1 MNSLALNQTRVSY
14 AYGADYVG
22 AEEMLGQITGIRNEA
37 ENRIRQ
43 ALKEKHQREVCRTFF
58 NKLSNNLSFIPSAIH
73 KGYPQQSIN
82 LGR

>member
-1 MNSLALNQTRVSY
+1 MEGMTHLNSLALNQTRVSY

-43 ALKEKHQREVCRTFF
+43 ALKEKHQREV
-58 NKLSNNLSFIPSAIH
+58 I
-73 KGYPQQSIN
+73 
-82 LGR
+82 

>member
-1 MNSLALNQTRVSY
+1 VSY

-43 ALKEKHQREVCRTFF
+43 ALKEKHQREVSRSISL
-58 NKLSNNLSFIPSAIH
+58 KLSNPQYLFHLLFNNR
-73 KGYPQQSIN
+73 YPH
-82 LGR
+82 

>member
-43 ALKEKHQREVCRTFF
+43 ALKEKHHREVSRT
-58 NKLSNNLSFIPSAIH
+58 
-73 KGYPQQSIN
+73 
-82 LGR
+82 

>member
-1 MNSLALNQTRVSY
+1 MSY

-43 ALKEKHQREVCRTFF
+43 ALKEKHQREV
-58 NKLSNNLSFIPSAIH
+58 S
-73 KGYPQQSIN
+73 
-82 LGR
+82 

>member
-43 ALKEKHQREVCRTFF
+43 ALKEKHQREVRRTF
-58 NKLSNNLSFIPSAIH
+58 KSLSTEILCIYSTYCSTTDIINNELI
-73 KGYPQQSIN
+73 
-82 LGR
+82 

>member
-1 MNSLALNQTRVSY
+1 MSY

-43 ALKEKHQREVCRTFF
+43 ALKEKHQREVRRTF
-58 NKLSNNLSFIPSAIH
+58 NSLSTAVLCIYSTYCSTTDILNNELI
-73 KGYPQQSIN
+73 
-82 LGR
+82 

>member
-1 MNSLALNQTRVSY
+1 MSY

-43 ALKEKHQREVCRTFF
+43 ALKEKHQREVSRRF
-58 NKLSNNLSFIPSAIH
+58 NSLSFVFIPPAV
-73 KGYPQQSIN
+73 QQQISSIMN
-82 LGR
+82 

>member
-43 ALKEKHQREVCRTFF
+43 ALKEKHQREVRRTF
-58 NKLSNNLSFIPSAIH
+58 NSLSTEILCIYFTYCSTTDILNNELI
-73 KGYPQQSIN
+73 
-82 LGR
+82 

>member
-43 ALKEKHQREVCRTFF
+43 ALKEKHQREV
-58 NKLSNNLSFIPSAIH
+58 I
-73 KGYPQQSIN
+73 
-82 LGR
+82 

>member
-37 ENRIRQ
+37 ENRMRQ
-43 ALKEKHQREVCRTFF
+43 ALKEKHQREVSTFYYL
-58 NKLSNNLSFIPSAIH
+58 KLRNPLSFIPPAIH
-73 KGYPQQSIN
+73 NRYPQQ
-82 LGR
+82 

>member
-43 ALKEKHQREVCRTFF
+43 ALKEKHQREVSWRLISLRTEILCAIFHLLF
-58 NKLSNNLSFIPSAIH
+58 NNR
-73 KGYPQQSIN
+73 YPQ
-82 LGR
+82 

>member
-1 MNSLALNQTRVSY
+1 MNSLGLNQTRMSY

-43 ALKEKHQREVCRTFF
+43 ALKEKHQREVGRTLFLKHGNPLF
-58 NKLSNNLSFIPSAIH
+58 YCIRYSHQISSTI
-73 KGYPQQSIN
+73 IN
-82 LGR
+82 LG

>member
-1 MNSLALNQTRVSY
+1 MNSLALNHTRVSY

-43 ALKEKHQREVCRTFF
+43 ALKEKHQRDVSSSL
-58 NKLSNNLSFIPSAIH
+58 NLKLRNPLSFIGLAIH
-73 KGYPQQSIN
+73 NRYPQQ
-82 LGR
+82 